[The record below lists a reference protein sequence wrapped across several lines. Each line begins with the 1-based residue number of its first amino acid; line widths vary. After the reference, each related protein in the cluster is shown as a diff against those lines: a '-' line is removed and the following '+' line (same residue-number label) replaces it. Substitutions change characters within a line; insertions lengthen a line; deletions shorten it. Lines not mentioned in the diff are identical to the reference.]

1 MKLRKYLNS
10 LFTAVTLISAPAAIY
25 ALSAE
30 AFNHTPYPLYVY
42 NNGVLPKS
50 GFIPSGQS
58 APVGTYYKNSGSDP
72 TIGDGGTNTWHWYLQ
87 ANKNSSSRI
96 AMVEYK
102 YNTESGEGTLTT
114 SLETNIPY
122 KVFTDLDHDGANLD
136 ITVNPYPIM
145 FNINVESETGYKLQ
159 VISGNY
165 QTTVQGDNTY
175 NGITYDLNSINDF
188 SYEVTVQIYTNNL
201 GNPGNKISKMK
212 YQINYIGF
220 TSKGIDGGDVSL
232 PENWEIE
239 RIQKVDSNNNY
250 IITAEQGSGLNLDIT
265 VAQKQT
271 HK

>member
-1 MKLRKYLNS
+1 MKLKKYLGS
-10 LFTAVTLISAPAAIY
+10 LFIIGLISTPAVIY
-25 ALSAE
+25 SLSVE

-42 NNGVLPKS
+42 NNGVLPES

-58 APVGTYYKNSGSDP
+58 TPVGTYYKNSGSDP

-87 ANKNSSSRI
+87 ANTDSSSRI

-102 YNTESGEGTLTT
+102 YDTESGEGTLTT

-145 FNINVESETGYKLQ
+145 FDINVKSPACELQ
-159 VISGNY
+159 VISGSY
-165 QTTVQGDNTY
+165 QTTVQKNNTY
-175 NGITYDLNSINDF
+175 TGITYDLNSISDF
-188 SYEVTVQIYTNNL
+188 SYEVTVQIYTNKL
-201 GNPGNKISKMK
+201 GNPSHKISEMK

-232 PENWEIE
+232 TENWEIE
-239 RIQKVDSNNNY
+239 RIQKVDYNNDY
-250 IITAEQGSGLNLDIT
+250 ITTSAQGSGLNLDIT
-265 VAQKQT
+265 VDQAKNN
-271 HK
+271 K